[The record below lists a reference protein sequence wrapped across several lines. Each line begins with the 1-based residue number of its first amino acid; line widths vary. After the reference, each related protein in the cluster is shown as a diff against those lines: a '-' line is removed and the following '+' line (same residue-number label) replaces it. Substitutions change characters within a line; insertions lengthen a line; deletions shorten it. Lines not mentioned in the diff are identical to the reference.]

1 MEEDVRAALLNRY
14 YKDSESLQLQEF
26 VSEALDNFFTNYLPS
41 SCHYAGLPE
50 PLAGAV
56 SPRKEPACQGA

>member
-26 VSEALDNFFTNYLPS
+26 VSEALDNSLTCMKTSTISGIFDAAFPVLTN
-41 SCHYAGLPE
+41 
-50 PLAGAV
+50 
-56 SPRKEPACQGA
+56 